1 MKHDAQTTQKISRQ
15 QLDEALKRTKS
26 GTRRAVGSGLSRAE
40 PEEVDFFGPRDDTAP
55 LLAHIDPSSLSP
67 LLVAPLAPVALAR
80 PPTEDPVVT
89 FALVECSDVHEPVAE
104 ERDRPA
110 PDTRFHLRPRT
121 AFVLGLAVAAVVILA
136 AVVGFFAG
144 RSPRL

>member
-1 MKHDAQTTQKISRQ
+1 MKGDAQTTQKISRQ

-26 GTRRAVGSGLSRAE
+26 GTRRAVGSDPSLPE

-55 LLAHIDPSSLSP
+55 LLAHIDPSSLTP
-67 LLVAPLAPVALAR
+67 LLIALAPVALAT

-89 FALVECSDVHEPVAE
+89 FTLVECSDLQEPAVE
-104 ERDRPA
+104 EQDRPA

-121 AFVLGLAVAAVVILA
+121 VFILGLAVAAAVMLA
-136 AVVGFFAG
+136 AIVGFFAG

>member
-1 MKHDAQTTQKISRQ
+1 MKGDAQTTQKISRH
-15 QLDEALKRTKS
+15 QLEEALKRTKS
-26 GTRRAVGSGLSRAE
+26 GTRRAVGSDPSRPE

-67 LLVAPLAPVALAR
+67 LVVAPVALAT

-89 FALVECSDVHEPVAE
+89 FALVACSDLHEPAAE
-104 ERDRPA
+104 DHDRPA

-121 AFVLGLAVAAVVILA
+121 AFVLGLAIAVMMMLA
-136 AVVGFFAG
+136 AVVGFFVG
-144 RSPRL
+144 RTSRL